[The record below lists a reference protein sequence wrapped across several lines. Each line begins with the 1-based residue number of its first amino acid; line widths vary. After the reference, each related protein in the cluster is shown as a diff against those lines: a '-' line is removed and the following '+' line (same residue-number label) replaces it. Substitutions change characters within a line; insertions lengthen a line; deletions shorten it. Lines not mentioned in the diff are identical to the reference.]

1 MGASI
6 KGKVGKTSHLL
17 ALNVNI
23 SKTVGDTAK
32 LLLMTNRKSYIR
44 IRLTPRSM
52 TLDVLEVEP
61 CADVSISA
69 AARRVILTGGGGAP
83 IDFFRRR
90 RRQ

>member
-1 MGASI
+1 MSGTLTL
-6 KGKVGKTSHLL
+6 KPKKPLKTFKKTKKPKNLKKFFKKLDFFS
-17 ALNVNI
+17 ALSTTEAEVPT
-23 SKTVGDTAK
+23 SRQD
-32 LLLMTNRKSYIR
+32 
-44 IRLTPRSM
+44 
-52 TLDVLEVEP
+52 DVMDVEP